1 MRAIW
6 KGSISFG
13 LVSIPISLFP
23 ATRREE
29 LKFRLLRSS
38 DLSPVNYKRVAEA
51 DGREVPWEQIVK
63 GYEYERGKFVV
74 IKDEDFARVDV
85 EATQTVAI
93 LRFVKLAEINPLL
106 FSKPYYMQAE
116 KGGEKAYVLLR
127 DALEESGKVGIA
139 KVVIKEREH
148 LAALKPQTNGL
159 MLELMRF
166 PQELLD
172 ASEFKIPATKEVS
185 KIEMDMALQLI
196 AKMTSKWEPEM
207 FHDDYRERLEK
218 VIEQKIARGGES
230 PPAPRKAR
238 ATAPAVD
245 LVSVLQQSI
254 NANGRSQAANGG
266 SHRNGRGKHVATRV
280 HTKARLSK
288 VGRA

>member
-13 LVSIPISLFP
+13 LVTIPISLFP

-29 LKFRLLRSS
+29 LKFRLLRDR

-51 DGREVPWEQIVK
+51 DGKEVPWENIVK
-63 GYEYERGKFVV
+63 GYEYEKDKFIV

-85 EATQTVAI
+85 EATQTASI
-93 LRFVKLAEINPLL
+93 LNFVKLDEINPLL

-127 DALEESGKVGIA
+127 DALESSGKVGIA

-148 LAALKPQTNGL
+148 LAAIKPQPDGL

-166 PQELLD
+166 PDELLD
-172 ASEFKIPATKEVS
+172 ASEFKLPPAKAVTKA
-185 KIEMDMALQLI
+185 EMDMALQLVSQ
-196 AKMTSKWEPEM
+196 MTSKWQPNM
-207 FHDDYRERLEK
+207 FHDEYREALEK
-218 VIEQKIARGGES
+218 MIEQKIEHGEKDL
-230 PPAPRKAR
+230 PAPQKRR
-238 ATAPAVD
+238 QVTPVVD

-254 NANGRSQAANGG
+254 NARDRSTGVNGG
-266 SHRNGRGKHVATRV
+266 ANHNGHRKHVAPPI
-280 HTKARLSK
+280 HSKARLSK
-288 VGRA
+288 VR

>member
-1 MRAIW
+1 MHAIW

-29 LKFRLLRSS
+29 FKFRLLRAK

-51 DGREVPWEQIVK
+51 DGKEVPWEQIVK
-63 GYEYERGKFVV
+63 GYEYEQGKFVV

-85 EATQTVAI
+85 EAARTVAI
-93 LRFVKLAEINPLL
+93 TSFVRLSEINPLL

-127 DALEESGKVGIA
+127 DALASSGKVGIA

-148 LAALKPQTNGL
+148 LAALKSQPAGL

-166 PQELLD
+166 PDELLD
-172 ASEFKIPATKEVS
+172 PSEFKVPTAKNVS
-185 KIEMDMALQLI
+185 KVEMDMAQQLI
-196 AKMTSKWEPEM
+196 AKLTAKWQPES
-207 FHDDYRERLEK
+207 FHDDYREALEK
-218 VIEQKIARGGES
+218 LIEQKIEHGEES
-230 PPAPRKAR
+230 LPAPRKPR
-238 ATAPAVD
+238 ASAGAVD

-254 NANGRSQAANGG
+254 NLNGRSLK
-266 SHRNGRGKHVATRV
+266 SNGRTQHNGHKKHVASRIQ
-280 HTKARLSK
+280 TKARASK
-288 VGRA
+288 VRRA